1 MAIKNIETENTS
13 KDHDLLIRIDEQL
26 KILLE
31 RLSTVERSLQNNT
44 KLFEENKNRIDKIE
58 TDLYGSNNIEGIYHK
73 VEKHDKLLT
82 KAMVC
87 FTIAGVI
94 IDFLF
99 NLFIKGSN

>member
-1 MAIKNIETENTS
+1 MVTKKTEIENNS

-31 RLSTVERSLQNNT
+31 RLGTVERTLQNNT
-44 KLFEENKNRIDKIE
+44 KLYEENKSRIDKIE

-82 KAMVC
+82 KALAYFTVFAVC
-87 FTIAGVI
+87 IE
-94 IDFLF
+94 
-99 NLFIKGSN
+99 FIFKYLLK

>member
-1 MAIKNIETENTS
+1 MVTKKTETENNS

-31 RLSTVERSLQNNT
+31 RLNTVERTLQNNT
-44 KLFEENKNRIDKIE
+44 KLYEENKSRIDKIE
-58 TDLYGSNNIEGIYHK
+58 TDLYGSNNIEGIYLK

-87 FTIAGVI
+87 FTIAGVV